1 MKGQTSRYTT
11 AKNLSCD
18 HKLEVINERAALFTN
33 TSIPIQKANLMNLN
47 YHLHKSK
54 KLSDQR
60 SIILPTRK
68 KTRYPMILTA
78 FKSKKPY

>member
-1 MKGQTSRYTT
+1 MKGQTSRCTT

-47 YHLHKSK
+47 DHLHENLK

-60 SIILPTRK
+60 SIILPARK
-68 KTRYPMILTA
+68 KTL
-78 FKSKKPY
+78 PYDLNCI

>member
-1 MKGQTSRYTT
+1 MKSQTSRCTT

-47 YHLHKSK
+47 DHLHENLKN
-54 KLSDQR
+54 
-60 SIILPTRK
+60 
-68 KTRYPMILTA
+68 
-78 FKSKKPY
+78 